1 MPWSRH
7 AKTNA
12 GAVAGT
18 AAGAVVGGTAG
29 ALGVGLLSK
38 VASVGGGLFASGLQ
52 GAAAATTGLTSAVL
66 SSVPVTF
73 PLLGVVVGGL
83 GAYGLVKTLRA

>member
-1 MPWSRH
+1 MPWSRR

-12 GAVAGT
+12 GNIAGT

-38 VASVGGGLFASGLQ
+38 VATAGGGLFASGLQ
-52 GAAAATTGLTSAVL
+52 GAAAATTGLASAAITSAPVL
-66 SSVPVTF
+66 F
-73 PLLGVVVGGL
+73 PILGVLVGGL
-83 GAYGLVKTLRA
+83 GAYGLVKTLRE